1 VKNRN
6 GLIAAD
12 LAAYIDGCVQPA
24 ELLMPLARIVHERS
38 VNRIAWRWIA
48 ENAGDGMIAP

>member
-1 VKNRN
+1 VE
-6 GLIAAD
+6 
-12 LAAYIDGCVQPA
+12 PA